1 MLKVITLKL
10 FLLISA
16 EVESK
21 HIQQAHP
28 PDIFPFMLKSKK
40 FEAQI

>member
-10 FLLISA
+10 FLLTSA

-21 HIQQAHP
+21 HIQQADP
-28 PDIFPFMLKSKK
+28 PGIFPFTLKSKK